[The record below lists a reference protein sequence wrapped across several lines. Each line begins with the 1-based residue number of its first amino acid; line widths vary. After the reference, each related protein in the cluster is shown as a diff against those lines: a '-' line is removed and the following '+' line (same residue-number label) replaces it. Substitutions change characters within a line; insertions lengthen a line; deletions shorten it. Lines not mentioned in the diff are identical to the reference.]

1 MRILV
6 EGDTVVVALV
16 PGEEIVASLRAVAE
30 EQKIQGGWFGG
41 LGSTSDVEIAFFD
54 PQRKEYLPRRFEEPM
69 EIGSLVGVLSMLE
82 GEPHVHAH
90 VTVSGTE
97 LIAFTGHLN
106 KGVVGTA
113 CEIWI
118 RRLKAA
124 LPRVRDAAAGFNPL
138 QLP

>member
-6 EGDTVVVALV
+6 EGDTVVVALT
-16 PGEEIVASLRAVAE
+16 PGEEIIASLRTVAE
-30 EQKIQGGWFGG
+30 EQQIKGGWFTG

-54 PQRKEYLPRRFEEPM
+54 PQRKEYLPRRFEEAM
-69 EIGSLVGVLSMLE
+69 EIGSLVGNLSLLE

-90 VTVSGTE
+90 VTVSGME

-106 KGVVGTA
+106 RGIVGTA
-113 CEIWI
+113 CEICI
-118 RRLKAA
+118 RRLKGA
-124 LPRVRDAAAGFNPL
+124 LPRVRDAAAGFSPL